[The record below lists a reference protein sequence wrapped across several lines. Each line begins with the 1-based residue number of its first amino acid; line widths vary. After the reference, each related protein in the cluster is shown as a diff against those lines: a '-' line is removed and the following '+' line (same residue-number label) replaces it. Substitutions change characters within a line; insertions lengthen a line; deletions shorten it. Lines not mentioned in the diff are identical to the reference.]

1 MENRE
6 LCLGYGSAIEL
17 WRQARRRVAAQNPA
31 DLLVRLLFDRNP
43 HVRLD
48 ALPAAV
54 STSLMPTHLAG
65 RLVLPA
71 RGALGTARPSLD
83 CVVSSRVFGKSFVG
97 TLA

>member
-54 STSLMPTHLAG
+54 F
-65 RLVLPA
+65 LPPFIIPA
-71 RGALGTARPSLD
+71 AAPGCKPHTRI
-83 CVVSSRVFGKSFVG
+83 
-97 TLA
+97 